1 MRTFLL
7 LAVLL
12 SAALPVRAGAP
23 SGCVP
28 VDVEAPLPLPRATA
42 RAGAG
47 CIDYR
52 RAPGGL
58 AGDAAQVLVFGDPQ
72 VKSDDD
78 VGYFR
83 RDIVAPLLGRHG
95 ARLGI
100 TLGDLV
106 DDVPGLLPEVK
117 RTTARLGVPWM
128 YAPGNHD
135 VDRGVDDAEALASF
149 HRMIGPDTQARETA
163 LASIVVLDDVITL
176 PGRKPAYIGGFRED
190 QFAFLERWLPT
201 LPRDR
206 LLVLAMHIPL
216 FEEEAGR
223 DVFRDADR
231 ARLFALLRDFPH
243 VLVLSAHSHAQRNYF
258 HGAATGWNGAAPLHE
273 FNLGA
278 ACGSYWSG
286 VKDAEGIPD
295 ASMSDGTP
303 NGYALLTVKRGGGY
317 ALAWHPA
324 RDPDDTQIGLHAPKA
339 LRRGAYPAWGVFANV
354 YMGDDDTRVE
364 FRVDGGEWMPMK
376 KVLQPDPNLM
386 AENRR
391 DDEAEALRG
400 FDRSPE
406 AEVSQHLWRGAL
418 PMKLAA
424 GEHRVEV
431 RAFDRWR
438 GEVRA
443 NTTYRLLESEAAD
456 SAQLPLRSQAALDAY
471 LATHA
476 DRATPFDPLPPLA
489 RARFLSSLRFG
500 SKGLVGFD
508 TRDLATELT
517 PPEIER
523 VLALFDAADYA
534 KMVRS
539 RHPLGPPAWRG
550 HADAPGRIETGF
562 DALYRMQ
569 RAEGGDVQALHERIA
584 ALVGDLPRQPDALLT
599 LPERELI
606 HLLRALDLLPEGD
619 LDARR
624 AVVAEMQRRGIAQPD
639 DLRQIYDALLLARRF
654 DEAARYAA
662 AHPQAGLPMMP
673 AIVDAF
679 GTHASGPTVWRSSAD
694 GATLTRTLL
703 DTQGT
708 TILVTA
714 GCHFS
719 ADAAEDI
726 GRDPLLGPV
735 FAAHAHWLMLPPG
748 REDLDAVRDW
758 NRRFPA
764 AQAELIHASEEWPQL
779 PADWP
784 MPGFFI
790 VRDGKVVERIV
801 GWPRD
806 PADNRQPLIDALARA
821 GLLEKR

>member
-1 MRTFLL
+1 MRRFLI

-12 SAALPVRAGAP
+12 SAALPAWADAP
-23 SGCVP
+23 ECVP
-28 VDVEAPLPLPRATA
+28 VDVEAPLALPRAQGGQ
-42 RAGAG
+42 GAG
-47 CIDYR
+47 CIAYR
-52 RAPGGL
+52 RVARGVE
-58 AGDAAQVLVFGDPQ
+58 GDAAQVLVFGDPQ

-78 VGYFR
+78 VDYFR
-83 RDIVAPLLGRHG
+83 RDIVQPLQGRHA

-106 DDVPGLLPEVK
+106 DDTPALLPAVK
-117 RTTARLGVPWM
+117 RTTETLGVPWL

-135 VDRGVDDAEALASF
+135 VDAGAASDEASLSAF
-149 HRMIGPDTQARETA
+149 HRAIGPDTRARETA
-163 LASIVVLDDVITL
+163 LANFVVFDDVVVL
-176 PGRKPAYIGGFRED
+176 PGQKPAYVGGLRAE

-201 LPRDR
+201 LPKDR

-216 FEEEAGR
+216 FDKDGR
-223 DVFRDADR
+223 ETFRHADR
-231 ARLFALLRDFPH
+231 TRLFALLKDFPH
-243 VLVLSAHSHAQRNYF
+243 VLVLSAHSHTQQHVF
-258 HGAATGWNGAAPLHE
+258 HGAASGWQGEAPLHE
-273 FNLGA
+273 YNVGA
-278 ACGSYWSG
+278 ACGAYWSG
-286 VKDAEGIPD
+286 AKDADGIPD
-295 ASMSDGTP
+295 ATMPDGTP
-303 NGYALLTVKRGGGY
+303 NGYAVLTVKRGGDY
-317 ALAWHPA
+317 ALAWHNA
-324 RDPDDTQIGLHAPKA
+324 RDAADSQIGLHAPKV

-364 FRVDGGEWMPMK
+364 FRVDGGDWMPMK

-406 AEVSQHLWRGAL
+406 AETSTHLWRGAL
-418 PMKLAA
+418 PTKLAA

-539 RHPLGPPAWRG
+539 RHPFGPPTWRG

-569 RAEGGDVQALHERIA
+569 RAEGGDVQALQERIA
-584 ALVGDLPRQPDALLT
+584 ALVGDLPRQPDALRA

-654 DEAARYAA
+654 DEAARHAA

-673 AIVDAF
+673 AIVNAF

-703 DTQGT
+703 DTRGT